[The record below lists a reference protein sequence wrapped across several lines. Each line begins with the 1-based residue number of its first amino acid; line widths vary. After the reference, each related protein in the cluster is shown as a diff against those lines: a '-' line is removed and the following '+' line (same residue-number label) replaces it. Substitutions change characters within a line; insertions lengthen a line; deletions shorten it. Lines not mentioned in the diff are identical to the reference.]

1 MNRMRMVAAC
11 AGVAVALGMSGCV
24 PSGPTPTP
32 TPTPTAEPFT
42 ASAVPTA
49 TASPTGEPA
58 VLAIPECEAMV
69 SIELARASFSEFTE
83 YLGEL
88 STTVYLAD
96 LTSPELVAASAGAA
110 PARACLWGVP
120 NSDGGF
126 TLFVGSGVDGARI
139 QAELAAEG
147 LSSVTMGTVT
157 AMEATFDTVIGSRAD
172 THLFTGE
179 VWIVAHGT
187 NLSLS
192 GTIAGAAL
200 EATRAENPSFDL

>member
-1 MNRMRMVAAC
+1 MNRMRVAAAC
-11 AGVAVALGMSGCV
+11 AGVAVALGLTGCA
-24 PSGPTPTP
+24 PSGPTP

-49 TASPTGEPA
+49 TASPTGAPA
-58 VLAIPECEAMV
+58 ALAIPECEAMV

-88 STTVYLAD
+88 STAVYLAD
-96 LTSPELVAASAGAA
+96 LASPELVAASAGAT

-139 QAELAAEG
+139 QAELIAEG
-147 LSSVTMGTVT
+147 FSSVTMGTVT

-172 THLFTGE
+172 THLFTGD

-187 NLSLS
+187 DLSLS
-192 GTIAGAAL
+192 GMIAGAAL
-200 EATRAENPSFDL
+200 DAMRAANPSFDL